1 MRQEIIK
8 LNPDGMK
15 EKTYFKL
22 MTNTR
27 RCSSWFD
34 FRIPIMIFYITD
46 FPITAFFSQFLLH
59 AFMQMKS
66 RFLHLPQL

>member
-1 MRQEIIK
+1 MRQDIIK
-8 LNPDGMK
+8 LSPDGMK
-15 EKTYFKL
+15 EKTYL
-22 MTNTR
+22 MTHTR

-34 FRIPIMIFYITD
+34 FRTPIMSIYITD

-66 RFLHLPQL
+66 RFLYLPQL